1 MIWLNWDI
9 RTRVLLVALVPTAV
23 LGVLLTILL
32 TFSRLH
38 DLEDALV
45 QRGQALARQLASA
58 SEFGLFSGNTDAL
71 TQLASSALA
80 NSDLQGVSIFD
91 RDHKLVAVAGLQ
103 THTASAVDSTS
114 RIEQVGSNMLR
125 IAEPVRYTPTTEEDL
140 YTLTSDEQRA
150 TAPSLGEIVVLL
162 SLEPLQSRKR
172 SQMLAAIGTLLIVLA
187 ATAALAALMS
197 RSVSQPIR
205 HIARAVTD
213 IGRGRLDISVPVI
226 GGGSLRQ
233 LAEGLNDMAQH
244 LKLSREGLEQQV
256 SGATSE
262 LRERK
267 EEAERANLAKSR
279 FLAAASHDL
288 RQPMHALGLFI
299 AELADKPHNADT
311 RLLIERISASAEAME
326 NLLDSLLDISKL
338 DAGVVTANPRPFAL
352 GPLFERIAN
361 EYQHSA
367 QDKGLIL
374 RVRPSTYWIDSDP
387 LLFER
392 ILLNLVTNALRYT
405 PRGAVMVTAR
415 KRGTRIHIEVRDSG
429 IGIPQEAQDS
439 VFQEFVQLDN
449 AARDRSKGLGLGL
462 AIVRRLAELLGHH
475 ITLSS
480 QPDRG
485 SIFSV
490 EVRAAR
496 PIESKAKD
504 ERAGADLVGLVVAI
518 VDDDALAMESLA
530 GLLRAWGCYVVSGES
545 LEALQDALADN
556 DVTPQILI
564 SDFRLPGPRN
574 GLEVIAALR
583 QQFGPALPG
592 LLLSGDTGPE
602 VLRQATDLGIP
613 LLHKPVRPAK
623 LRAAISHLAVSHLP
637 DAHLP
642 DVRPDNGPRTDDI
655 TST

>member
-23 LGVLLTILL
+23 LGILLTILL

-38 DLEDALV
+38 DVEDALV

-71 TQLASSALA
+71 AQLASSALT

-103 THTASAVDSTS
+103 THAAGVVDSVS

-125 IAEPVRYTPTTEEDL
+125 IAEPVRYTPTTDEDL
-140 YTLTSDEQRA
+140 YTLTSDDQRA
-150 TAPSLGEIVVLL
+150 APPSSLGEIVVLL

-213 IGRGRLDISVPVI
+213 IGRGRLDVSVPVI

-233 LAEGLNDMAQH
+233 LAEGLNDMAQR

-299 AELADKPHNADT
+299 AELADKPHNDDT
-311 RLLIERISASAEAME
+311 RMLIERISASAEAME

-352 GPLFERIAN
+352 GPLFERIAS
-361 EYQHSA
+361 EYQHAA

-374 RVRPSTYWIDSDP
+374 RVRPSAYWIDSDP

-475 ITLSS
+475 ITLTSL
-480 QPDRG
+480 PDRG

-496 PIESKAKD
+496 PIENKAKD
-504 ERAGADLVGLVVAI
+504 ERAGVDLVGLIVAI

-545 LEALQDALADN
+545 LHALQHALADN
-556 DVTPQILI
+556 DVAPQVLI
-564 SDFRLPGPRN
+564 SDFRLPGPHN

-583 QQFGPALPG
+583 QQFGPGLPG

-623 LRAAISHLAVSHLP
+623 LRAAISHLAVSHLADVRANS
-637 DAHLP
+637 DAHTG
-642 DVRPDNGPRTDDI
+642 DSATA
-655 TST
+655 

>member
-1 MIWLNWDI
+1 MIGLNWDI

-23 LGVLLTILL
+23 LGILL
-32 TFSRLH
+32 TAVLTLSRLN

-58 SEFGLFSGNTDAL
+58 SEFGLFSGNSDAL
-71 TQLASSALA
+71 TQLATSALSK
-80 NSDLQGVSIFD
+80 SDLQGVSIFD
-91 RDHKLVAVAGLQ
+91 RDHKLVAIAGLQ
-103 THTASAVDSTS
+103 THANGMTGNVS
-114 RIEQVGSNMLR
+114 RVEQIGKNMLR
-125 IAEPVRYTPTTEEDL
+125 IAEPVRYTPTTEDDP
-140 YTLTSDEQRA
+140 YTMISGTQQRA
-150 TAPSLGEIVVLL
+150 APAALGEIVVLL

-172 SQMLAAIGTLLIVLA
+172 AQMLAALVTLIVVLA
-187 ATAALAALMS
+187 ATAALAVLMS
-197 RSVSQPIR
+197 KSVSHPIR
-205 HIARAVTD
+205 HIAGAVTD
-213 IGRGRLDISVPVI
+213 IGRGKFDVRVPVI

-233 LAEGLNDMAQH
+233 LAEGLNDMAH
-244 LKLSREGLEQQV
+244 RLKLSREGLEQQIAD
-256 SGATSE
+256 ATSE
-262 LRERK
+262 LRARK

-299 AELADKPHNADT
+299 AELADKPHTRDT
-311 RLLIERISASAEAME
+311 EQLIERISASAEAME

-361 EYQHSA
+361 EYQHA
-367 QDKGLIL
+367 ARDKGLIL

-405 PRGAVMVTAR
+405 VRGAVMVTAR
-415 KRGTRIHIEVRDSG
+415 KRGDHIHVEVRDSG
-429 IGIPQEAQDS
+429 IGIPIEAQDS

-462 AIVRRLAELLGHH
+462 AIVRRLSALLDHQ
-475 ITLSS
+475 ISLSS

-485 SIFSV
+485 SVFCV
-490 EVRAAR
+490 EVKSARA
-496 PIESKAKD
+496 IESKSVEA
-504 ERAGADLVGLVVAI
+504 RAGGDLVGLIVAI
-518 VDDDALAMESLA
+518 VDDDALAMQSLA

-545 LEALQDALADN
+545 LEGLQQALIDN
-556 DVTPQILI
+556 EVAPQVLI

-574 GLEVIAALR
+574 GLEVIDALR

-602 VLRQATDLGIP
+602 VLRQATDLGVP

-623 LRAAISHLAVSHLP
+623 LRAAISHLARPSSPLH
-637 DAHLP
+637 DA
-642 DVRPDNGPRTDDI
+642 VQI
-655 TST
+655 S

>member
-1 MIWLNWDI
+1 MIWQNWDI

-23 LGVLLTILL
+23 LGVLLTVLL

-58 SEFGLFSGNTDAL
+58 SEFGLFSGNSDAL
-71 TQLASSALA
+71 TQLATSALS

-91 RDHKLVAVAGLQ
+91 RDHKLVAIAGLQ
-103 THTASAVDSTS
+103 THAIGIVNGVS
-114 RIEQVGSNMLR
+114 RIDQVGNNMLR
-125 IAEPVRYTPTTEEDL
+125 IAEPVRYTPTAEEDP
-140 YTLTSDEQRA
+140 YTLTSDKLRA
-150 TAPSLGEIVVLL
+150 APVASLGEIVVLV

-172 SQMLAAIGTLLIVLA
+172 SQMLAAIGTLLAVLA
-187 ATAALAALMS
+187 ASAALAVLMS
-197 RSVSQPIR
+197 KSVSQPIR
-205 HIARAVTD
+205 HIARVVTE
-213 IGRGRLDISVPVI
+213 IGQGRLDVRVPVI

-233 LAEGLNDMAQH
+233 LAEGLNEMAH
-244 LKLSREGLEQQV
+244 RLKLSREGLEQQV

-299 AELADKPHNADT
+299 AELADKHHSADT
-311 RLLIERISASAEAME
+311 RMLIERISASAEAME

-338 DAGVVTANPRPFAL
+338 DAGVVTANPRPFPL

-361 EYQHSA
+361 EYRHQA
-367 QDKGLIL
+367 QEKGLVF
-374 RVRPSTYWIDSDP
+374 RVRPSAYWVESDP

-415 KRGTRIHIEVRDSG
+415 KRGSRVHVEVRDSG
-429 IGIPQEAQDS
+429 VGIPAEAQDS

-462 AIVRRLAELLGHH
+462 AIVRRLAELLDHR
-475 ITLSS
+475 ISLTS
-480 QPDRG
+480 QPERG
-485 SIFSV
+485 SIFCV
-490 EVRAAR
+490 ELRAAR
-496 PIESKAKD
+496 PVEARAVD
-504 ERAGADLVGLVVAI
+504 ERAGADLVGLVIAV
-518 VDDDALAMESLA
+518 VDDDALAMQSLA
-530 GLLRAWGCYVVSGES
+530 GLLRAWGCYVVSAES
-545 LEALQDALADN
+545 LDALQEALADN
-556 DVTPQILI
+556 DVVPQVLI

-574 GLEVIAALR
+574 GLEVIAGLR
-583 QQFGPALPG
+583 ESFGPGLPG

-623 LRAAISHLAVSHLP
+623 LRAAISHLASAASGSS
-637 DAHLP
+637 DTAQA
-642 DVRPDNGPRTDDI
+642 
-655 TST
+655 S